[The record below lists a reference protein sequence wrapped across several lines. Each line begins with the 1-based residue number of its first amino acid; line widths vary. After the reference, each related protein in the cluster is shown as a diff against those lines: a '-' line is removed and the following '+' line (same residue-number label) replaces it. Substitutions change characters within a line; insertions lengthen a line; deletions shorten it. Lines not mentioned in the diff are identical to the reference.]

1 MCTCFIK
8 GSWFQFPCSFFLVS
22 SFQTLQVPPSST
34 FSVPGFFYQFQGFR
48 YQVPQSFMLLPLV
61 HLFQKPG
68 SFKFHV
74 PGFKFLILVSWFQI
88 PGSYKCHMSQVYIS
102 GSFTRFLLQFWGSN
116 DPVPSSDQ
124 FLDSRFKVQL
134 FSTINSSFKQ

>member
-8 GSWFQFPCSFFLVS
+8 GSWFQVPCSFFQFLR
-22 SFQTLQVPPSST
+22 FRYCRFHQVPRLVFQVSFTS
-34 FSVPGFFYQFQGFR
+34 FKVLDIRFHKVSCYFHQFTCSR
-48 YQVPQSFMLLPLV
+48 NQVPSNSMFRVLSSLYQC
-61 HLFQKPG
+61 
-68 SFKFHV
+68 
-74 PGFKFLILVSWFQI
+74 

-116 DPVPSSDQ
+116 DLVPSSDQ